1 MNCSEDNMCQIDKD
15 DSIVS
20 EVRLRAASV
29 PDNVNKVTTSML
41 FSRFRYFNHLSVT
54 AANS

>member
-20 EVRLRAASV
+20 EGRLPSASML
-29 PDNVNKVTTSML
+29 DNVNKVTTSML
-41 FSRFRYFNHLSVT
+41 FSRFRYFNHLSVK

>member
-20 EVRLRAASV
+20 EVRLCAASV
-29 PDNVNKVTTSML
+29 PDNVNKAVTSMFL
-41 FSRFRYFNHLSVT
+41 SRFRYFNHLSVK